1 MAERPVRRL
10 PMHTGNGR
18 PQSRRVRIPAR
29 RGGGAGDSYV
39 GPIVL
44 RVKEKD
50 AHGRPRVVECFYD
63 EDVIDLENGDE
74 FVTAFIAAAA
84 LSPPKATA

>member
-1 MAERPVRRL
+1 VADRPVRRL
-10 PMHTGNGR
+10 PPHTGNGR
-18 PQSRRVRIPAR
+18 PEGRRLRIPLR
-29 RGGGAGDSYV
+29 RGGGPGDLYF

-50 AHGRPRVVECFYD
+50 AHGRPRLAECFYD

-84 LSPPKATA
+84 LVPPKASA